1 MQDRTGAQYRGGPRW
16 LDWTRHTRFERLF
29 VLVPLFLIPWLLDVN
44 RVQSSQLAHS
54 TFSRSDEPGSPSLQ
68 HKAVRTEG
76 PRPVSLP
83 PYPSDRC
90 RIIREQQMEAGL
102 RALGHRYFGGGGG
115 GLGGFAA
122 ARATRLRRQRQ
133 RRMAAF
139 CSLAVN
145 GDGNGAAG
153 GPVGSGVEV
162 ARARRMLHVVLVSPL
177 IPGNTG
183 SIARTCAASAVGLH
197 LVGPLGYKV
206 DDTKLK
212 RAGLDY
218 WPYVV
223 VKIHD
228 SWDHFCD
235 YFMKQ
240 EGDKRLLAF
249 TKRGT
254 HIHSVSS
261 RCFFK

>member
-1 MQDRTGAQYRGGPRW
+1 MCCHFRRKRRQRNLSLGMQDRTGAQYRGGPRW

-102 RALGHRYFGGGGG
+102 RALGHSYFGGG

-139 CSLAVN
+139 CSREWQ
-145 GDGNGAAG
+145 GI
-153 GPVGSGVEV
+153 PPT
-162 ARARRMLHVVLVSPL
+162 SPL
-177 IPGNTG
+177 HFLPLRRVCV
-183 SIARTCAASAVGLH
+183 SDVPPHAR
-197 LVGPLGYKV
+197 
-206 DDTKLK
+206 K
-212 RAGLDY
+212 R
-218 WPYVV
+218 
-223 VKIHD
+223 
-228 SWDHFCD
+228 FC
-235 YFMKQ
+235 
-240 EGDKRLLAF
+240 
-249 TKRGT
+249 
-254 HIHSVSS
+254 S
-261 RCFFK
+261 RC